1 MRVESGC
8 IGGKGKC
15 CVVGRAVGEMPL
27 DSVEVAWSG
36 YGRGEMRWMEE
47 RKERKRNYSSFV

>member
-1 MRVESGC
+1 MHRGE
-8 IGGKGKC
+8 GKC